1 MFNPTMKMRVA
12 LLLFLIVVINKL
24 ICIGVDIGLDMSTMK
39 QVKFGNELYLA
50 INLVTPNTSE

>member
-1 MFNPTMKMRVA
+1 MFNPTMKMRMA
-12 LLLFLIVVINKL
+12 LLLFLIVVINEL
-24 ICIGVDIGLDMSTMK
+24 ICIGVDIGLDTSTMK